1 MIVQKKGEGTTTYS
15 NALEAAGFKMFLFKF
30 NAHFNKG
37 GAHVAI
43 KTLSGTINCCCKKG
57 QLNFVE
63 IT

>member
-37 GAHVAI
+37 GGPC
-43 KTLSGTINCCCKKG
+43 SNQNTIWNY
-57 QLNFVE
+57 
-63 IT
+63 